1 LEVRVRQRKRL
12 FPVLTAVAFAASAA
26 AGGAA
31 PLRSGY
37 AADVPQR
44 SDVRDLG
51 RAQPTLPVSIAVT
64 LNYRHAAELDR
75 LVQLQSDPG
84 SPLYQRY
91 LTDEQFDAYFAPTSA
106 DYERTATALQR
117 AGFQITQRFS
127 NRTVIDAAAPAS
139 VAERYFSTEIHRVV
153 QAGVGV
159 RYANAQPAQLP
170 AELRG
175 IVVAVAGLNDLAVVQ
190 PLYRFPN
197 AGQRLAAQQR
207 ARMPMPESSSPI
219 GAPLYGPDGGY
230 GPLATA
236 QGYDLPVQHGYNGA
250 GRSAGVIIW
259 ADYLA
264 SDITGYER
272 YFGIR
277 RTGKTSKL
285 AVDGGASFNGN
296 INDPT
301 NASIE
306 AELDVET
313 IEGNSPGANIVVYEF
328 PTPTDQHIEDAYNA
342 AVSANTVDVLN
353 SSFGGCESGD
363 PNFAKATN
371 HIATQ
376 GAAKGITFAASS
388 GDSGSNECNGAK
400 GVSEPAGDSEF
411 MSIGGTSLRVT
422 SKGVWSS
429 ETVWNSNGGAGGGGV
444 STVFALPSYQQ
455 GIGGMITSGRN
466 QPDIA
471 LSSDPSY
478 GTSLY
483 FNGAWDG
490 PIGGTSW
497 ASPIFTAYLTQVAQV
512 RSRRAGFVNPSIYGT
527 LRNTHYTYYRDITV
541 GNNFG
546 YRAKTGYDQ
555 ASGIGSIRSGNGLA
569 PKLP

>member
-1 LEVRVRQRKRL
+1 MRHRNHLI
-12 FPVLTAVAFAASAA
+12 PVLTAAAFAASAA

-31 PLRSGY
+31 SLLSGSV
-37 AADVPQR
+37 ADVPAR

-51 RAQPTLPVSIAVT
+51 RALPTLPVSIAVT

-75 LVQLQSDPG
+75 LVQLQSNPS

-91 LTDEQFDAYFAPTSA
+91 LSDAQFEAYFAPAQA
-106 DYERTATALQR
+106 DYEHTATALQR
-117 AGFQITQRFS
+117 AGFRITQRFS
-127 NRTVIDAAAPAS
+127 NRTVVDATAPAS

-153 QAGVGV
+153 QAGVGL
-159 RYANAQPAQLP
+159 RYANARPAQLP
-170 AELRG
+170 PELRG

-197 AGQRLAAQQR
+197 AAQRAAQQQR
-207 ARMPMPESSSPI
+207 ARTPLPQGGTPI

-259 ADYLA
+259 ADYRA

-272 YFGIR
+272 YFGIT
-277 RTGKTSKL
+277 RTGKTSKV
-285 AVDGGASFNGN
+285 AVDGGGSFNGN
-296 INDPT
+296 INDPA

-313 IEGNSPGANIVVYEF
+313 IEGNSPGANVVVYEF
-328 PTPTDQHIEDAYNA
+328 PSPTDQHIEDAYNA

-363 PNFAKATN
+363 PSFAKATN

-388 GDSGSNECNGAK
+388 GDAGSNQCNGAK
-400 GVSEPAGDSEF
+400 GVSSPAGAPEF

-444 STVFALPSYQQ
+444 STVFALPPYQQ
-455 GIGGMITSGRN
+455 GIGGVIASGRN

-490 PIGGTSW
+490 PVGGTSW
-497 ASPIFTAYLTQVAQV
+497 ASPVFTAYLAQVAQL
-512 RSRRAGFVNPSIYGT
+512 RGRRAGFVNPSLYGT
-527 LRNTHYTYYRDITV
+527 LTSTKYSYYHDIIV

-546 YRAKTGYDQ
+546 YRAKAGYDQ
-555 ASGIGSIRSGNGLA
+555 ASGIGSIKSGNGLA

>member
-1 LEVRVRQRKRL
+1 MRHRNHLI
-12 FPVLTAVAFAASAA
+12 PVLTAAAFAASAA

-31 PLRSGY
+31 SLLSGSV
-37 AADVPQR
+37 ADVPAR

-51 RAQPTLPVSIAVT
+51 RALPTLPVSIAVT

-75 LVQLQSDPG
+75 LVQLQSNPS

-91 LTDEQFDAYFAPTSA
+91 LSDAQFEAYFAPAQA
-106 DYERTATALQR
+106 DYEHTATALQR
-117 AGFQITQRFS
+117 AGFRITQRFS
-127 NRTVIDAAAPAS
+127 NRTVVDATAPAS

-153 QAGVGV
+153 QAGVGL
-159 RYANAQPAQLP
+159 RYANARPAQLP
-170 AELRG
+170 PELRG

-197 AGQRLAAQQR
+197 AAQRAAQQQR
-207 ARMPMPESSSPI
+207 ARTPLPQGGTPI

-259 ADYLA
+259 ADYRA

-272 YFGIR
+272 YFGIT
-277 RTGKTSKL
+277 RTGKTSKV
-285 AVDGGASFNGN
+285 AVDGGGSFNGN
-296 INDPT
+296 INDPA

-313 IEGNSPGANIVVYEF
+313 IEGNSPGANVVVYEF
-328 PTPTDQHIEDAYNA
+328 PSPTDQHIEDAYNA

-363 PNFAKATN
+363 PSFAKATN

-388 GDSGSNECNGAK
+388 GDAGSNQCNGAK
-400 GVSEPAGDSEF
+400 GVSSPAGDPEF

-444 STVFALPSYQQ
+444 STVFALPPYQQ
-455 GIGGMITSGRN
+455 GIGGVIASGRN

-490 PIGGTSW
+490 PVGGTSW
-497 ASPIFTAYLTQVAQV
+497 ASPVFTAYLAQVAQL
-512 RSRRAGFVNPSIYGT
+512 RGRRAGFVNPSLYGT
-527 LRNTHYTYYRDITV
+527 LTSTKYSYYHDIIV

-546 YRAKTGYDQ
+546 YRAKAGYDQ
-555 ASGIGSIRSGNGLA
+555 ASGIGSIKSGNGLA